1 MSKKLIV
8 ALSAVLLFVAA
19 ACQKAEE
26 KIGGYEFN
34 TPELKASAPEVNI
47 FSIRDGEALKVSWAA
62 AEEKGVVYHLNY
74 SLEGAG
80 EDGIKSL
87 NCYGNKGVSYSYKE
101 LDALRAELGVA
112 EGTGFKLTL
121 QVKAK
126 SAFEDLPKISEPLV
140 VNIKYDIN
148 PLELYGIGTAFKW
161 GDNKA
166 EAEKMTTEDHVVFTW
181 EGWLEAGKD
190 KTFKFLTNEA
200 MDTESDIPC
209 YVKDPDD
216 RWGDGDMLFIVSS
229 SQKEALFTVE
239 KSGIYRLTV
248 DTGRLNIK
256 TKYLGDGK
264 PHFYGC
270 GDVFKWGW
278 EYSAAEEFTTT
289 DQKIWTWT
297 GDLNKEEF
305 IILSSNRDYYDGY
318 VWDKSADGNYPTGEE
333 TVWSMKK
340 SDRAAY
346 GPSFVISQN
355 GNYTLTIN
363 YETMKLTIKCNQVF
377 KEKLHFYGFGDAFSW
392 GWNTTKM
399 EEFTTS
405 DDKTWTWTGD
415 LKQEDFVILASRTD
429 EGGYVW
435 DKSADGNAAPVGPET
450 VWTMKAMNDVF
461 DRNAYSFTISKAGNY
476 TLTINGET
484 LKLTI
489 KCNDPWE

>member
-26 KIGGYEFN
+26 NIGGYEFN

-47 FSIRDGEALKVSWAA
+47 LSIRDGEALKVSWAA

-112 EGTGFKLTL
+112 EGTDFKLTF

-140 VNIKYDIN
+140 VNIKYDIK

-190 KTFKFLTNEA
+190 KAFKFLTNEA

-264 PHFYGC
+264 PHLYGY
-270 GDVFKWGW
+270 GETFPN
-278 EYSAAEEFTTT
+278 EREEFQTT
-289 DQKIWTWT
+289 D
-297 GDLNKEEF
+297 E
-305 IILSSNRDYYDGY
+305 
-318 VWDKSADGNYPTGEE
+318 
-333 TVWSMKK
+333 
-340 SDRAAY
+340 
-346 GPSFVISQN
+346 
-355 GNYTLTIN
+355 
-363 YETMKLTIKCNQVF
+363 
-377 KEKLHFYGFGDAFSW
+377 
-392 GWNTTKM
+392 
-399 EEFTTS
+399 
-405 DDKTWTWTGD
+405 KTWTWTGN
-415 LKQEDFVILASRTD
+415 LRKGEFFFLTSETD
-429 EGGYVW
+429 WNTGYSW
-435 DKSADGNAAPVGPET
+435 NEEADGKAPTGQET
-450 VWTMKAMNDVF
+450 VWTMFASEGVWDSP
-461 DRNAYSFTISKAGNY
+461 YFTISRDANY
-476 TLTINGET
+476 TLTVNLET

-489 KCNDPWE
+489 KSNDPWE